1 MTQVLLVALGG
12 AIGAILRY
20 LTGLI
25 TIRIAGKSKVLT
37 GTVIANS
44 LGCLLAGTLLGWITA
59 VDHPGDGIVLFLTVG
74 ILGSYTTF
82 STFSLEISRLLK
94 ESWGEL
100 ITYLFLQMVLAIG
113 LAALGYMITLWIAG
127 GVYG

>member
-1 MTQVLLVALGG
+1 MIQIFLVAIGG
-12 AIGAILRY
+12 AIGAVLRY
-20 LTGLI
+20 LTGRL
-25 TIRIAGKSKVLT
+25 TIRVAGKSNVLT

-44 LGCLLAGTLLGWITA
+44 IGCLLAGILLGWFTA
-59 VDHPGDGIVLFLTVG
+59 SGHPGDGIVLFLTVG

>member
-100 ITYLFLQMVLAIG
+100 ITYLFLQMVVAIG
-113 LAALGYMITLWIAG
+113 LAALGYIFTLWIAG
-127 GVYG
+127 VVNG

>member
-25 TIRIAGKSKVLT
+25 TIRVVGKSMVFT

-44 LGCLLAGTLLGWITA
+44 LGCLLAGILLGWFTTTGQ
-59 VDHPGDGIVLFLTVG
+59 PGEGIALFLTVG

-100 ITYLFLQMVLAIG
+100 ITYLCLQVVLAIS
-113 LAALGYMITLWIAG
+113 LCAVGYLVTLWIAG
-127 GVYG
+127 GLNG

>member
-1 MTQVLLVALGG
+1 MTEGFLVALGG

-25 TIRIAGKSKVLT
+25 TIRIVGKSQVMT
-37 GTVIANS
+37 GTVISNS
-44 LGCLLAGTLLGWITA
+44 LGCLLAGILLGWITA
-59 VDHPGDGIVLFLTVG
+59 VDHPGDGVLLFLTVG

-94 ESWGEL
+94 ESWSEL
-100 ITYLFLQMVLAIG
+100 ITYLFLQIIVAIG
-113 LAALGYMITLWIAG
+113 LAVLGYIITLWIAG
-127 GVYG
+127 GVHG

>member
-1 MTQVLLVALGG
+1 MIQVILIALGG

-25 TIRIAGKSKVLT
+25 TIRSLGKSKVLT

-44 LGCLLAGTLLGWITA
+44 LGCLLAGVLLGWITA
-59 VDHPGDGIVLFLTVG
+59 VDHPGDGVVRFLTVG

-82 STFSLEISRLLK
+82 STFSLELSRLLK

-100 ITYLFLQMVLAIG
+100 VTYLFLQMVVAIG
-113 LAALGYMITLWIAG
+113 LAALGYYITLWIAG
-127 GVYG
+127 GVNG

>member
-1 MTQVLLVALGG
+1 MIEVLFVALGG

-25 TIRIAGKSKVLT
+25 TIQAVGKSQVLT

-44 LGCLLAGTLLGWITA
+44 LGCLLAGVLLGWITA
-59 VDHPGDGIVLFLTVG
+59 VDHPGDGILLFLTVG

-100 ITYLFLQMVLAIG
+100 STYLFLQMVVAIG

-127 GVYG
+127 GVHG

>member
-1 MTQVLLVALGG
+1 MTQILLVALGG

-25 TIRIAGKSKVLT
+25 IIRTVGKSQVLT

-44 LGCLLAGTLLGWITA
+44 LGCLLAGILLGWITA

-94 ESWGEL
+94 ESWSEL
-100 ITYLFLQMVLAIG
+100 VTYLFLQVIVAIG
-113 LAALGYMITLWIAG
+113 LAILGYIITLSIAG
-127 GVYG
+127 GWHG

>member
-25 TIRIAGKSKVLT
+25 TIQAVGKSNVLT
-37 GTVIANS
+37 GTVIVNS
-44 LGCLLAGTLLGWITA
+44 LGCLLAGILLGWITA
-59 VDHPGDGIVLFLTVG
+59 IDHPGVGIMLFLTVG

-94 ESWGEL
+94 ESWSEL